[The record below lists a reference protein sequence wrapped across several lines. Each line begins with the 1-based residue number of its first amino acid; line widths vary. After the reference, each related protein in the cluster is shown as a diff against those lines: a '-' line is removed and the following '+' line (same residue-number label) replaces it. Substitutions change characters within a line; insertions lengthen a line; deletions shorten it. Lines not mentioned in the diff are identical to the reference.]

1 MKKLTLI
8 CSLLVSQLQQAQQF
22 HHHTAID
29 SILNQK
35 ITKAKIPGLAA
46 AILQNN
52 NIYYGVGGTISNKSK
67 DLITHKTLFHIG
79 SNTKAF
85 SSFLAFQAI
94 EKGNLSLETSFF
106 SLFPELKSD
115 ANSAYHSITL
125 KELLSHNAQVQPF
138 TSGLESNQIKITKE
152 TVSDKRIEFAQQL
165 LLLPQVEKGTYS
177 NAGYVIASMMIEKA
191 EEIPFEDL
199 LQQYLNNQN
208 WQFSFGFPNRIDE
221 NNAWGHWKEFFI
233 LKALPPNHS
242 YSLPDYMLAAG
253 DLSMNIT
260 DYAQWLVQHLN
271 GLQSKDPEN
280 AYQKMHYDLANYS
293 YGWGNTTQNNQK
305 MSFHDGS
312 TGTFYTHAIL
322 APDRQIGLIIFA
334 NAAEEEHVKAIYQ
347 LQQELFAYLKSV
359 VNGNNS

>member
-35 ITKAKIPGLAA
+35 ITKAEIPGLAA
-46 AILQNN
+46 AILHNN

-67 DLITHKTLFHIG
+67 ELITPKTLFHIG

-85 SSFLAFQAI
+85 TSFLAFQAI

-138 TSGLESNQIKITKE
+138 TSGLENNQIKITKE

-177 NAGYVIASMMIEKA
+177 NAGYVLASMMIEKA

-260 DYAQWLVQHLN
+260 DYAQWLFLHLN
-271 GLQSKDPEN
+271 GLQNKDPEN

-322 APDRQIGLIIFA
+322 APDRQIGLIIFT